1 MRVLTFS
8 GVLLDTGE
16 MQLEPGFVTE
26 AEEPERRRR
35 GDGRGA
41 RPRRPARWRRRRCRW
56 CVPCGY
62 AAANGAGHPPAVA
75 VGLVDFPEKASGL
88 RVTYDGR
95 TVLEREAPRPGGE
108 PKVEWPAAIE
118 GPEVTVRWS
127 ARADGTTASLA
138 YSDDGGETWTPMS
151 LPGTEEGGSR
161 STRAGS
167 RAGSAACSS
176 SSPATAS
183 TPRARDRPSTR
194 WSRRAG
200 CCGSSRR
207 RRARPSAPGSPVL
220 LAAQA
225 FHLEERRP
233 ADGPDRLDL
242 VARRRPGRGRPGPGH
257 AEPGRAHDHG
267 GGGRRVGGGERHGR
281 ALISGGIR
289 LIPSIT
295 WP

>member
-26 AEEPERRRR
+26 AEKPSGDGEVTVEALDR
-35 GDGRGA
+35 GGRGA
-41 RPRRPARWRRRRCRW
+41 GDDA
-56 CVPCGY
+56 G
-62 AAANGAGHPPAVA
+62 AAARPGAATRPPTGAEHPPAVA

-138 YSDDGGETWTPMS
+138 YSDDGGETWTPLS
-151 LPGTEEGGSR
+151 LPGTDQAITFDARGLPGGKRCLLELVASDGFHTTRTR
-161 STRAGS
+161 SPEYQVEPKGWVLRIS
-167 RAGSAACSS
+167 L
-176 SSPATAS
+176 
-183 TPRARDRPSTR
+183 
-194 WSRRAG
+194 
-200 CCGSSRR
+200 RR
-207 RRARPSAPGSPVL
+207 RRAPPSVRAAPVL

-233 ADGPDRLDL
+233 ADDPIVWTSSRDGGLGEGAQVPATLSAGEHTITAA
-242 VARRRPGRGRPGPGH
+242 VAGAS
-257 AEPGRAHDHG
+257 AE
-267 GGGRRVGGGERHGR
+267 VSVTVER
-281 ALISGGIR
+281 
-289 LIPSIT
+289 
-295 WP
+295 